1 MRAQTRTAVA
11 AALTAAV
18 AFFGIAPTAS
28 ANEIVV
34 EPAPAAADEQRL
46 PDADGDGLPDE
57 WETNGVVLRDGTE
70 IPLPDWGADP
80 HRPDLFLQL
89 NWMEDGNG
97 RSFAPSAAILQ
108 DLVDLFD
115 AHGIALHIDAGD
127 VYTNIPN
134 YGKTF
139 GGETLAYTQN
149 YFEGQVPA
157 ARLLNDID
165 QRLGER
171 QNIFRVGVIG
181 DNTERGSLAVG
192 TALVSDNAFYVA
204 AGKLETQEQLRN
216 AILHELGHT
225 LGLRHSGAREATGTV
240 HTSTPVNPD
249 YRSVMNYQYLTSTFN
264 YSEKPYTVTGAE
276 GPVEVPADWDALQL
290 RTQRL
295 GHAAQSVGAR
305 ASSHGAV
312 AEEKKPQRIDAPKAT
327 PEAPTT
333 TTTTPAVAETT
344 TTVNIN
350 AVLGPVLALLAVAGI
365 GAAGV
370 YALNALGVLK

>member
-1 MRAQTRTAVA
+1 MRAQTKALA
-11 AALTAAV
+11 AALAAAL
-18 AFFGIAPTAS
+18 AFTGLQ
-28 ANEIVV
+28 
-34 EPAPAAADEQRL
+34 PAAADTTALVDLEAAEYAI
-46 PDADGDGLPDE
+46 DSDNDGLPDD
-57 WETNGVVLRDGTE
+57 WETEGIVLHDGTE
-70 IPLPDWGADP
+70 LALPDWGVDP
-80 HRPDLFLQL
+80 NRPDLFLQL
-89 NWMEDGNG
+89 NWMEDHNG
-97 RSFAPSAAILQ
+97 RSFAPSAEALQ
-108 DLVDLFD
+108 DIVKLFD
-115 AHGIALHIDAGD
+115 DHGIALHIDAGD

-139 GGETLAYTQN
+139 GGETLDYTQN

-204 AGKLETQEQLRN
+204 AGKLEIQEQLRN

-305 ASSHGAV
+305 ATSHGAV
-312 AEEKKPQRIDAPKAT
+312 AEEKKPQRNDAPKAT
-327 PEAPTT
+327 PKAPTTT
-333 TTTTPAVAETT
+333 TTTTPAVAETA

-350 AVLGPVLALLAVAGI
+350 AVLGPVLALLAVTGI